1 MVKEMVSNEL
11 KDGLPVLKLENVQKA
26 YGDKQAVNGVSLE
39 VKKGDVYGFLGPNG
53 AGKTTTIKLILGL
66 LYLDNGNII
75 VNGYNIKDDFK
86 LAIEK
91 VGAVVETPRFY
102 EYLTGIENLRQ
113 IANLH
118 SNIPQTRIDE
128 VIEIVG
134 LKHRINEK
142 VSKYSLGM
150 KQRLG
155 IARALLNNPS
165 LIILDEPTNG
175 LDPQGMKEI
184 RELIL
189 ELADKNKIT
198 FFISTHLLNE
208 VEQICNK
215 VAILKEGELVTSGRV
230 DSLLDKNVE
239 ELEVVTSDSKK
250 AEELLK
256 KKDYITIINK
266 NDKGFQLEINRGKS
280 ADLNNL
286 LVSNNVKVDYLIPKN
301 QSLED
306 YFIEITQEGGSQIV

>member
-256 KKDYITIINK
+256 KKDTP
-266 NDKGFQLEINRGKS
+266 L
-280 ADLNNL
+280 
-286 LVSNNVKVDYLIPKN
+286 
-301 QSLED
+301 
-306 YFIEITQEGGSQIV
+306 